1 MITTVSARARVR
13 QVVFVT
19 LGVALVLV
27 GLVVL
32 VTYVRNLDLAKVLS
46 ILIPVGV
53 GGALIRTSKARPAR

>member
-32 VTYVRNLDLAKVLS
+32 VTYVRNLDLVKIVS

-53 GGALIRTSKARPAR
+53 GAALIRTSKARP